1 MPSSLYQELNRSVHS
16 MQSRV
21 ADLIERVQDEI
32 ILESTLQI
40 NDELNSVFVRYERSE
55 YTGTRSEPASTHDC
69 VSCVCVCRY
78 LRNREALQQPVQGG
92 VAVTTE
98 PQSHTHTEGG
108 MATTSLNEVSAGF
121 RVHYI

>member
-55 YTGTRSEPASTHDC
+55 YTGTSSEPASTHDSVC
-69 VSCVCVCRY
+69 LQIPAQPRSFAAACAGGSCRD
-78 LRNREALQQPVQGG
+78 N
-92 VAVTTE
+92 
-98 PQSHTHTEGG
+98 
-108 MATTSLNEVSAGF
+108 
-121 RVHYI
+121 

>member
-55 YTGTRSEPASTHDC
+55 YTGTSSEPVSTHDS
-69 VSCVCVCRY
+69 VCVCVC
-78 LRNREALQQPVQGG
+78 VCVWGG
-92 VAVTTE
+92 
-98 PQSHTHTEGG
+98 GG
-108 MATTSLNEVSAGF
+108 GTADTCATAKLCSSLCRGELL
-121 RVHYI
+121 

>member
-1 MPSSLYQELNRSVHS
+1 

-55 YTGTRSEPASTHDC
+55 CSCTPVVSPHYSLLAPVGTWVTGRLYSSLTSRAWPQWSN
-69 VSCVCVCRY
+69 
-78 LRNREALQQPVQGG
+78 LRLTPKLREVWLLP
-92 VAVTTE
+92 T
-98 PQSHTHTEGG
+98 
-108 MATTSLNEVSAGF
+108 
-121 RVHYI
+121 